1 MKIKL
6 HKFALTALIALAI
19 AGCSNDSV
27 KSTSGGEAAAGG
39 GTITAEAAAGGGT
52 ITAVAGTNSLPVNR
66 TWRGG
71 DLWKPKS
78 EARPGP
84 AVLTR
89 SSIPRGTLTLHRAD
103 GSVIPTQIEY
113 RGRTNG
119 SRETYFILNLKASDI
134 PRNSKVKIGNN
145 IWLVENPNRRYEN
158 LPQ

>member
-6 HKFALTALIALAI
+6 HKFPLTALVALAI

-27 KSTSGGEAAAGG
+27 KSSSGGEA
-39 GTITAEAAAGGGT
+39 TAAATGGGT
-52 ITAVAGTNSLPVNR
+52 ITAVAGTNLLTANR

-71 DLWKPKS
+71 DLWKPVS
-78 EARPGP
+78 ESRPGP

-103 GSVIPTQIEY
+103 GSVIPTKVEV

-119 SRETYFILNLKASDI
+119 DRETYFILNLKASDI
-134 PRNSKVKIGNN
+134 PRNSFVKIDKN
-145 IWLVENPNRRYEN
+145 IWIVKNPKRRYEN